1 MKTIS
6 RYGLGVTVIGVLTI
20 LLLAQAANAD
30 TPLAPPAVGAA
41 FPAQTAG
48 ISAYAKIDQPLDLE
62 KTKVAFRDFVS
73 VGANFL
79 VGVVEV
85 PNFGRNTRV
94 HVYVDDQGWV
104 VAFLPKGE
112 PTAGMMQWLPADI
125 NQPVIASITGN
136 VLLDAIRTTTGASG
150 ISFLPA
156 VGYYHF
162 GYPEATELTLFV
174 RTVVAPKTPK
184 YSSEP
189 GVRSGASMVQF
200 EIPGDHR
207 LFEASYDHYSFDLA
221 GSALHLNS
229 DTENQFNTAQ
239 TDNAWAW
246 RTNLLPEVEP
256 GALQTIEIQYVSS
269 AGYNYDYW
277 GSAGVAVV
285 LLYAKGTAR

>member
-1 MKTIS
+1 L
-6 RYGLGVTVIGVLTI
+6 GLVAVGCLAVLCAGGI
-20 LLLAQAANAD
+20 AYAE
-30 TPLAPPAVGAA
+30 TPLAAPAVGAA

-62 KTKVAFRDFVS
+62 KTKAAFRDFVS
-73 VGANFL
+73 VGANYL
-79 VGVVEV
+79 VGIVEV

-94 HVYVDDQGWV
+94 HVYVDDQGWI
-104 VAFLPKGE
+104 VAFLPRGE
-112 PTAGMMQWLPADI
+112 ATAGMMQWLPADSREPI
-125 NQPVIASITGN
+125 IASITNN

-162 GYPEATELTLFV
+162 GFPEATELTLFV
-174 RTVVAPKTPK
+174 RTVVAQKTPR